1 MRWNKKGALELSIT
15 AIVVL
20 IIAITVLGLAIFFIK
35 NLFGEST
42 ELLTGQLAQIKDQ
55 LRANMEESG
64 ELVVF
69 SKGTEFKLKRGERFG
84 FHIGVR
90 NTESNDL
97 CFRIAVECSK
107 PFSTDETCADGVQD
121 PLLVGGIDDAGET
134 PTTANWFPQLL
145 SEFTVEGGDIA
156 VSPATLQIAAARP
169 DTYLMQLKVFKGDN
183 EDCLAVNNWL
193 PQTKRFHIMLS

>member
-1 MRWNKKGALELSIT
+1 MNKKGALELSIT

-55 LRANMEESG
+55 LRKNMEETG

-69 SKGTEFKLKRGERFG
+69 SKGTEFKVKRGERFE
-84 FHIGVR
+84 FHIGAR
-90 NTESNDL
+90 NTAPESK
-97 CFRIAVECSK
+97 CFRIAVDCNK
-107 PFSTDETCADGVQD
+107 PFTTGEFCADGRNDVI
-121 PLLVGGIDDAGET
+121 VGGIDDTGET
-134 PTTANWFPQLL
+134 PTAANWFPQLL
-145 SEFTVEGGDIA
+145 SEFEVPGGDIA

-169 DTYLMQLKVFKGDN
+169 DTYLMQLNVFQGDAA
-183 EDCLAVNNWL
+183 DCTQVQTWS
-193 PQTKRFHIMLS
+193 PQTKRFHIILS